1 MKDILFFLSRIRAK
15 HFPRGWS
22 FVQGVRCVP
31 ILVGV
36 PLTGYINLRSGNT
49 KAGYYLSFVFVILG
63 NILSGAAETKT

>member
-1 MKDILFFLSRIRAK
+1 M
-15 HFPRGWS
+15 
-22 FVQGVRCVP
+22 QGVRCVP